1 MGRIYGYCRV
11 SSKKQNIERQVR
23 NILAVYPTAII
34 VKEVFTRTSFYGRKE
49 WDKLM
54 RIIKPGDKI
63 VFDSVSRMSG
73 NADEGCEIYEALYN
87 KEVILEFLQEPD
99 VNTEVFR
106 RALENQISIH
116 MSIGND
122 ATDHFINAIIE
133 ALNQYTIAL
142 AKQQVRIKFEQSEK
156 EIMDLRQRTK
166 EGIETSRLNGSQIGH
181 PVGTKLV
188 VKKAVNAKKL
198 IKQHSK
204 DFDGMLDD
212 MMCMKIAEV
221 SRNSFYKYKK
231 ELREELCG

>member
-73 NADEGCEIYEALYN
+73 NADEGCEIYEVLYN

-116 MSIGND
+116 MSTGND

-156 EIMDLRQRTK
+156 EVMDLRQRTK

-188 VKKAVNAKKL
+188 VKKAVIAKKL

-204 DFDGMLDD
+204 DFDGTLDD

-231 ELREELCG
+231 N

>member
-116 MSIGND
+116 MSTGND

>member
-11 SSKKQNIERQVR
+11 SSNKQNIERQVR

-116 MSIGND
+116 MSTGND

-156 EIMDLRQRTK
+156 EVMDLRQKTK

-188 VKKAVNAKKL
+188 VKKAVNAKTRHLLVPKAVV
-198 IKQHSK
+198 
-204 DFDGMLDD
+204 FGMT
-212 MMCMKIAEV
+212 
-221 SRNSFYKYKK
+221 KK
-231 ELREELCG
+231 RRYLKCGTKVAGWIICVMPPLLTV

>member
-73 NADEGCEIYEALYN
+73 NADEGCEIYEVLYN

-116 MSIGND
+116 MSTGND

-156 EIMDLRQRTK
+156 EVMDLRQRTK

-231 ELREELCG
+231 EMREELCG